1 MGVYTGD
8 YADVYRAVNRAIYG
22 DDYRAFL
29 VY

>member
-8 YADVYRAVNRAIYG
+8 YADVYRAVDGAICG

-29 VY
+29 LY